1 MGVADTPV
9 ADESFAEESAAIE
22 NFKVIDKT
30 ITMSRRE
37 LVTGLASGSV
47 VAFSG
52 AAMSGCTT
60 NEALGRRQ
68 LLLVS
73 DGQLAQ
79 LAAQSW
85 TQALQ
90 QTRQTRDPALRR
102 RVEGVGDRIV
112 RAADQRFPDQN
123 LTQQNWEFAVF
134 EDDTVNAW
142 VMPGGKV
149 GFHTGLLDIM
159 ENNDQV
165 ATVMGHEAGHVV
177 GRHAAERYSQQMAAQ
192 GGLALANV
200 AMAAG
205 DVQNRGLIA
214 GILGAG
220 INFGV
225 ILPYSRKHEYE
236 ADRLGADFMAGANYQ
251 ANEAVRFWDTMTKR
265 SGQRPLEFMSTHPS
279 DANRIAAMQSYV
291 SRMGYV

>member
-1 MGVADTPV
+1 MQNMTERPTV
-9 ADESFAEESAAIE
+9 
-22 NFKVIDKT
+22 
-30 ITMSRRE
+30 TMSRRQ
-37 LVTGLASGSV
+37 LITGLASGSV

-52 AAMSGCTT
+52 AALSGCTT

-68 LLLVS
+68 LMLVS

-90 QTRQTRDPALRR
+90 ENRQSSNPALRR
-102 RVEGVGDRIV
+102 RVERVGNRIV
-112 RAADQRFPDQN
+112 TAADRRFPSQR
-123 LTQQNWEFAVF
+123 LAQQNWEFAVF

-159 ENNDQV
+159 ENNDQI

-177 GRHAAERYSQQMAAQ
+177 GRHAAERYSQQMAAA
-192 GGLALANV
+192 GGMALANV
-200 AMAAG
+200 ALEAG
-205 DVQNRGLIA
+205 DVENRGLIA

-220 INFGV
+220 VTFGV
-225 ILPYSRKHEYE
+225 ILPYSRQHEYE
-236 ADRLGADFMAGANYQ
+236 ADRLGADFMVGADYR

-265 SGQRPLEFMSTHPS
+265 SGQRPAEFMSTHPS
-279 DANRIAAMQSYV
+279 DQNRISAMRSYI
-291 SRMGYV
+291 SAQGYA

>member
-1 MGVADTPV
+1 M
-9 ADESFAEESAAIE
+9 EEMKKRPA
-22 NFKVIDKT
+22 V
-30 ITMSRRE
+30 TMSRRE
-37 LVTGLASGSV
+37 LVRGLAAGSV

-52 AAMSGCTT
+52 AAVSGCTN

-90 QTRQTRDPALRR
+90 QNRQTRDTGLRR
-102 RVEGVGDRIV
+102 RVERVGDRIV
-112 RAADQRFPDQN
+112 SAADQRHPGQN
-123 LTQQNWEFAVF
+123 LTRYNWEYVVF
-134 EDDTVNAW
+134 EDETVNAW

-159 ENNDQV
+159 ANDDQI

-177 GRHAAERYSQQMAAQ
+177 GQHAAERYSQQLAAQ
-192 GGLALANV
+192 GGLAIASVALATN
-200 AMAAG
+200 
-205 DVQNRGLIA
+205 DVENAGLIA

-220 INFGV
+220 VTFGV
-225 ILPYSRKHEYE
+225 ILPYSRQHEYE
-236 ADRLGADFMAGANYQ
+236 ADRLGADFMVGANYR
-251 ANEAVRFWDTMTKR
+251 AEEAIRFWDTMTQR
-265 SGQRPLEFMSTHPS
+265 SGPRTAEFMSTHPS
-279 DANRIAAMQSYV
+279 DANRIRAMQNYV
-291 SRMGYV
+291 SNMGYV

>member
-1 MGVADTPV
+1 
-9 ADESFAEESAAIE
+9 
-22 NFKVIDKT
+22 
-30 ITMSRRE
+30 MSRRE
-37 LVTGLASGSV
+37 LITGLASGSV

-52 AAMSGCTT
+52 VGVSGCTT
-60 NEALGRRQ
+60 NEALGRSQ

-85 TQALQ
+85 TQALREN
-90 QTRQTRDPALRR
+90 RQSSDRALRR

-112 RAADQRFPDQN
+112 RAADRRFPQQN
-123 LTQQNWEFAVF
+123 LTQNNWEFAVF

-159 ENNDQV
+159 ENDDQI
-165 ATVMGHEAGHVV
+165 ATVMGHEGGHVV
-177 GRHAAERYSQQMAAQ
+177 GRHAAERYSQQMAAA
-192 GGLALANV
+192 GGLAIANV
-200 AMAAG
+200 ALAAS
-205 DVQNRGLIA
+205 DVENPQLIA

-220 INFGV
+220 VTFGV

-236 ADRLGADFMAGANYQ
+236 ADRLGADFMVGADYR
-251 ANEAVRFWDTMTKR
+251 AKEAVRFWDTMTQR

-279 DANRIAAMQSYV
+279 DQNRIGAMRSYIAT
-291 SRMGYV
+291 RGYV

>member
-1 MGVADTPV
+1 MQLTN
-9 ADESFAEESAAIE
+9 ETQE
-22 NFKVIDKT
+22 NQLPTV
-30 ITMSRRE
+30 TMSRRE
-37 LVTGLASGSV
+37 LITGLASGSV

-52 AAMSGCTT
+52 AATSGCTT

-90 QTRQTRDPALRR
+90 QSRQTSDAGLRR

-112 RAADQRFPDQN
+112 RAADQRFPSQN
-123 LTQQNWEFAVF
+123 LTQNNWEFAVF
-134 EDDTVNAW
+134 DDDTVNAW

-159 ENNDQV
+159 ENDDQI

-205 DVQNRGLIA
+205 DVQNRGMIA

-220 INFGV
+220 VTFGV

-236 ADRLGADFMAGANYQ
+236 ADRLGADFMVGADYR
-251 ANEAVRFWDTMTKR
+251 ANEAVRFWDTMTQQ
-265 SGQRPLEFMSTHPS
+265 SGQKPAEFMSTHPS
-279 DANRIAAMQSYV
+279 DQNRINAMQSYV